1 MTDIIKAIKDLKSDA
16 QVTVDNDD
24 INKITWHDGNPTNI
38 TNKQITDKQ
47 KELQTTYDNNKY
59 QRDRAVAYPSI
70 KDQLDMQYWDKI
82 NSTTTWQDAIAK
94 VKSDHPKGA

>member
-16 QVTVDNDD
+16 QVTVDNND

-47 KELQTTYDNNKY
+47 TELQTAYDDN
-59 QRDRAVAYPSI
+59 AY
-70 KDQLDMQYWDKI
+70 
-82 NSTTTWQDAIAK
+82 A
-94 VKSDHPKGA
+94 

>member
-16 QVTVDNDD
+16 QVTVDNND

-47 KELQTTYDNNKY
+47 TELQTAYDDNAYARK
-59 QRDRAVAYPSI
+59 RALAYPPI
-70 KDQLDMQYWDKI
+70 EEQLDMQYWDNV
-82 NSTTTWQDAIAK
+82 NSTTTWVDAIAK
-94 VKSDHPKGA
+94 VKSDNPKG

>member
-70 KDQLDMQYWDKI
+70 KDQLDMQYWDKV

-94 VKSDHPKGA
+94 IKSDNPKG